1 MLHPDFLARP
11 IAHRAL
17 HDVNA
22 GRPENSR
29 AAIEAAIRA
38 GYGIEIDIQRS
49 SDGVAMVFHDYTLD
63 RLAEATGPIAT
74 RTAAELGQL
83 RLKGND
89 EGIPTL
95 SEVLE
100 LVDGR
105 VPLLIEVKDQDG
117 QMGPNVGPLETAIA
131 ADLAGYGGPVALMS
145 FNPNSVAAL
154 AELLPETARGLT
166 TCSWRAEHWPH
177 IPARPDRSNLL
188 PRSFALLPD
197 AYHPIQG
204 LPGYRLRACYLFQQ
218 MLFSEAPALHHCLMQ
233 VLLGHPLYR
242 TLPTRL
248 SCAISWVLLQ
258 NYFY

>member
-63 RLAEATGPIAT
+63 RLADATGPIAT

-100 LVDGR
+100 LVDGQ

-166 TCSWRAEHWPH
+166 TSSWRAEHWPH
-177 IPARPDRSNLL
+177 IPARVLDALRPLEDYDRVGACFVSHEHTDL
-188 PRSFALLPD
+188 RSDRITALKQKGARVLCWTIKSPEEEAVARD
-197 AYHPIQG
+197 IAENVTFE
-204 LPGYRLRACYLFQQ
+204 GYLA
-218 MLFSEAPALHHCLMQ
+218 
-233 VLLGHPLYR
+233 
-242 TLPTRL
+242 
-248 SCAISWVLLQ
+248 
-258 NYFY
+258 